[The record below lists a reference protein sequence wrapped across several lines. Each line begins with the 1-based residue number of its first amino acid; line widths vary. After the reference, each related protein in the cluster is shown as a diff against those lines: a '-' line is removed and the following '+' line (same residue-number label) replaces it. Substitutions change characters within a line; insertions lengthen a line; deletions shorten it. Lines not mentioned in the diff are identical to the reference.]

1 MALKDIAL
9 TAAGDLLINENG
21 DLEIINSVRQAIS
34 IKLRWIKGEWIFNT
48 EFGTPYF
55 ESILVKAPND
65 AVIEKTIKDQILSV
79 DGVTGVNS
87 ISVLKDSKKR
97 KLKVSF
103 IARTT
108 SGDIESE
115 VELSHAGLW
124 DNV

>member
-1 MALKDIAL
+1 MALKDISL
-9 TAAGDLLINENG
+9 TAAGDLLINEKG

-115 VELSHAGLW
+115 VELPHAGLW